1 MTTLYLVRHGQT
13 DWNLKARYQGHSDI
27 PLNPTGMKQAA
38 EAVQN
43 LNGIKFGAIYTSDLQ
58 RAVKTAEFFAMK
70 TGVPILCDERLR
82 EIHLGKWEG
91 MEIPKIKE
99 YFPEEYNKR
108 QKNPLFFAPPRGE
121 NVRQLAKRIIEVT
134 DEICSR
140 HKDSS
145 VLIVGHGL
153 CLATLYCLAN
163 NIDLNTV
170 FEYGLKNLEMRQV
183 EWTAGEIT
191 MSAQ

>member
-27 PLNPTGMKQAA
+27 PLNPTGLRQAA
-38 EAVQN
+38 EAVEN
-43 LNGIKFGAIYTSDLQ
+43 INGIKFEAIYSSDLQ

-82 EIHLGKWEG
+82 EINMGKWEG

-108 QKNPLFFAPPRGE
+108 HQMPAVYAPPGGE
-121 NVRQLAKRIIEVT
+121 TVTQLARRMIDAI
-134 DEICSR
+134 DEICEN
-140 HKDSS
+140 HPTKP
-145 VLIVGHGL
+145 VLIVAHGL
-153 CLATLYCLAN
+153 CLATLYCLAEG
-163 NIDLNTV
+163 LNLNKT
-170 FEYGLKNLEMRQV
+170 FEYGFKNLEIREVQ
-183 EWTAGEIT
+183 WTPGEVSMIV
-191 MSAQ
+191 Q